1 MVCSFAKFARTNKS
15 LIVFSNSFDHIEV
28 FKKFYKEKVKPNEF
42 GFFKVNDDRICLLH
56 EDLKCDLIQGKTT
69 EALREKLLESFVINS
84 RYIITSS
91 KFIIFPKKFSF
102 KRVANRIFT
111 DFVIQGAGEIILEK
125 KDNEIL
131 IKCFGES
138 KSLKIKSRQIDALI
152 IKDELEAE
160 FND

>member
-1 MVCSFAKFARTNKS
+1 MNPKIFKNSICTPFTTKFFCILNI
-15 LIVFSNSFDHIEV
+15 LI
-28 FKKFYKEKVKPNEF
+28 
-42 GFFKVNDDRICLLH
+42 RINN
-56 EDLKCDLIQGKTT
+56 I
-69 EALREKLLESFVINS
+69 S
-84 RYIITSS
+84 IIYT
-91 KFIIFPKKFSF
+91 KKFSF

-111 DFVIQGAGEIILEK
+111 DFVIQGAGEITLEK

>member
-1 MVCSFAKFARTNKS
+1 M
-15 LIVFSNSFDHIEV
+15 D
-28 FKKFYKEKVKPNEF
+28 KK
-42 GFFKVNDDRICLLH
+42 
-56 EDLKCDLIQGKTT
+56 
-69 EALREKLLESFVINS
+69 
-84 RYIITSS
+84 
-91 KFIIFPKKFSF
+91 
-102 KRVANRIFT
+102 
-111 DFVIQGAGEIILEK
+111 EK

>member
-1 MVCSFAKFARTNKS
+1 MTIEFITKDSKSFSLKASVVFPCIKS
-15 LIVFSNSFDHIEV
+15 H
-28 FKKFYKEKVKPNEF
+28 
-42 GFFKVNDDRICLLH
+42 
-56 EDLKCDLIQGKTT
+56 
-69 EALREKLLESFVINS
+69 
-84 RYIITSS
+84 
-91 KFIIFPKKFSF
+91 F

-111 DFVIQGAGEIILEK
+111 DFVIQGAGEITLEK